1 MATNKIK
8 LDIKPEA
15 YNVYEMLNHLT
26 NTESFALGEFVDNAS
41 ASFFENEDS
50 LKGEKLIVDI
60 FYDQNAGTLRIKDNA
75 FGMDLEDFKRA
86 ILVGAK
92 TNKANSRNEFGKG
105 LKTGACWYG
114 RRWSVESTQLKKKTL
129 YSACI
134 DIDELVQNKSNSTDI
149 TESDID
155 KNEHYTIITIEKL
168 SHPLDSA
175 KVKKQVIADL
185 GSMYRRD
192 ILSGNVEIY
201 FNNKLIEYEEP
212 PILFFKGKPMK
223 KSVTIQIQYKNKIYK
238 SKGYVALS
246 SNQKKQ
252 SISPLGL
259 TFFRR
264 DRGVLINLKPKEIVG
279 AENSVIAWK
288 LFGELD
294 VDDFEVNQAKD
305 GLAWPNELKEKFYEK
320 LKEQI
325 PEIIAVGKL
334 TWEQIAEK
342 EGQPLQEKPTKI
354 KNTPVTA
361 PEPTSIIYPTQ
372 PTKSQ
377 EPLQVNSPTPSFT
390 TTVQENF
397 SFILDKI
404 EYSVTYELI
413 KDTFL
418 YKYDKENCA
427 LKINK
432 NHKFI
437 NNLSSDLYEPIGKII
452 LSYVLAEE
460 EAINQSGGSGNINP
474 AMIHISFSKL
484 LSNL

>member
-1 MATNKIK
+1 MGINKIK

-15 YNVYEMLNHLT
+15 YNVYEWLNHLT
-26 NTESFALGEFVDNAS
+26 NTESFALGEFIDNAS

-50 LKGEKLIVDI
+50 LKGEKLVIDI

-86 ILVGAK
+86 ILVGEK

-155 KNEHYTIITIEKL
+155 KNEHYTVITIEKL

-175 KVKKQVIADL
+175 KVKKQIIADL

-223 KSVTIQIQYKNKIYK
+223 KSVTIQIQYKNKLYK

-259 TFFRR
+259 TLFRR
-264 DRGVLINLKPKEIVG
+264 DRGVLINYKPKEIVG
-279 AENSVIAWK
+279 SENSVIAWK

-305 GLAWPNELKEKFYEK
+305 GLSWPNELKEKFYEK

-325 PEIIAVGKL
+325 PEIMAVGKL
-334 TWEQIAEK
+334 TWDQIAEK
-342 EGQPLQEKPTKI
+342 EGKPLPEKKTI
-354 KNTPVTA
+354 KKSPIVA
-361 PEPTSIIYPTQ
+361 E
-372 PTKSQ
+372 PTKSDNQ
-377 EPLQVNSPTPSFT
+377 HTYQLSEPTEALQVNSTKANTKTS
-390 TTVQENF
+390 QEQF
-397 SFILDKI
+397 SFYLNKT
-404 EYSVTYELI
+404 EYIVKFELLN
-413 KDTFL
+413 DTFL
-418 YKYDKENCA
+418 YQYADENNL

-437 NNLSSDLYEPIGKII
+437 NNLSSDLYESIGKII
-452 LSYVLAEE
+452 LSYVLSEE
-460 EAINQSGGSGNINP
+460 DAIKQSGGSGNINP
-474 AMIHISFSKL
+474 AMIHIQFSKF
-484 LSNL
+484 LSNI

>member
-1 MATNKIK
+1 MGMNKIK

-15 YNVYEMLNHLT
+15 YNVYEMMNHLT
-26 NTESFALGEFVDNAS
+26 NTESFALGEFIDNAS

-50 LKGEKLIVDI
+50 LKGEKLVIDI

-75 FGMDLEDFKRA
+75 FGMDLEEFKRA

-114 RRWSVESTQLKKKTL
+114 RRWSVESTQLNKKTL

-149 TESDID
+149 TETDID

-223 KSVTIQIQYKNKIYK
+223 KRVTIQIQYKNKLYK
-238 SKGYVALS
+238 SKGFVALS
-246 SNQKKQ
+246 SNQKRTK
-252 SISPLGL
+252 ISPLGL

-264 DRGVLINLKPKEIVG
+264 DRGVLINLKPKEIVVT
-279 AENSVIAWK
+279 ENSPISWK

-325 PEIIAVGKL
+325 
-334 TWEQIAEK
+334 QI
-342 EGQPLQEKPTKI
+342 
-354 KNTPVTA
+354 
-361 PEPTSIIYPTQ
+361 Y
-372 PTKSQ
+372 
-377 EPLQVNSPTPSFT
+377 
-390 TTVQENF
+390 
-397 SFILDKI
+397 
-404 EYSVTYELI
+404 
-413 KDTFL
+413 
-418 YKYDKENCA
+418 
-427 LKINK
+427 
-432 NHKFI
+432 H
-437 NNLSSDLYEPIGKII
+437 
-452 LSYVLAEE
+452 
-460 EAINQSGGSGNINP
+460 
-474 AMIHISFSKL
+474 
-484 LSNL
+484 